1 MDGGSAENAG
11 AIHRP
16 GGSWSCIEAPHIAP
30 LVLLVQSG
38 QRSFAYLAMK
48 WNSWSCHELSGI
60 EFGVEIEER
69 GVR

>member
-1 MDGGSAENAG
+1 MQEQFIGQAAHGPASK
-11 AIHRP
+11 HP
-16 GGSWSCIEAPHIAP
+16 TLP
-30 LVLLVQSG
+30 LLFCWCNQG